1 MRYIMLTAS
10 AIALLLSSTLA
21 IKADETVNI
30 GGSNAV
36 LLRPSAPRAS
46 VILMPGGDG
55 HIAAG
60 PGGTIGKLKGNQ
72 LVRTRN
78 GYLAR
83 GLAVL
88 IVDADVNLARAVDY
102 MAAIKRP
109 VTVVATSRGTL
120 RAAHGIAGG
129 AKPDALVLTSGF
141 LTDGSGSGQNVA
153 NILGSPRLLPRTLV
167 IAHRHD
173 TCRFTQP
180 AGVEPFI
187 RWAGGKARVTWLD
200 GGMDSGDPCQAGG
213 HHGFN
218 GLDGQVVSAA
228 AGFH

>member
-10 AIALLLSSTLA
+10 AIVLLLSNTLA
-21 IKADETVNI
+21 TKADETVNI

-55 HIAAG
+55 YIAAG

-78 GYLAR
+78 GYLAG

-88 IVDADVNLARAVDY
+88 IVDADVSLARAVDY

-141 LTDGSGSGQNVA
+141 LSDGSGSGQNVA

-187 RWAGGKARVTWLD
+187 RWAGGKARATWLD

>member
-1 MRYIMLTAS
+1 MRYVIAS
-10 AIALLLSSTLA
+10 AIVMLLSSTPILR
-21 IKADETVNI
+21 ADETVSI

-55 HIAAG
+55 YIAAG
-60 PGGTIGKLKGNQ
+60 PGGTIGKLNGNQ

-78 GYLAR
+78 AYLAR

-88 IVDADVNLARAVDY
+88 VVDADVNLSRAVDY

-109 VTVVATSRGTL
+109 VTVVATSKGTL

-141 LTDGSGSGQNVA
+141 LTDGSGGRQNVA
-153 NILGSPRLLPRTLV
+153 NILGSRTHVVVGEKRHRADLARSVTGCAVLVEDRCDVFRERRRLR
-167 IAHRHD
+167 
-173 TCRFTQP
+173 
-180 AGVEPFI
+180 
-187 RWAGGKARVTWLD
+187 ARRRGPQHTDDAAKSD
-200 GGMDSGDPCQAGG
+200 GR
-213 HHGFN
+213 
-218 GLDGQVVSAA
+218 
-228 AGFH
+228 

>member
-10 AIALLLSSTLA
+10 AIALLLSNTLA
-21 IKADETVNI
+21 TKADETVNI

-55 HIAAG
+55 YIAAG

-88 IVDADVNLARAVDY
+88 QRRRA
-102 MAAIKRP
+102 
-109 VTVVATSRGTL
+109 G
-120 RAAHGIAGG
+120 
-129 AKPDALVLTSGF
+129 
-141 LTDGSGSGQNVA
+141 
-153 NILGSPRLLPRTLV
+153 
-167 IAHRHD
+167 
-173 TCRFTQP
+173 
-180 AGVEPFI
+180 
-187 RWAGGKARVTWLD
+187 
-200 GGMDSGDPCQAGG
+200 
-213 HHGFN
+213 
-218 GLDGQVVSAA
+218 
-228 AGFH
+228 